1 MPAVMDSC
9 AHTTKTDRASDGRLL
24 ALRHIWYATQDERAA
39 LGCPS
44 PALSSRADAEN
55 GAGACALTRQ
65 ASTLTHPTPKTTV
78 NCFLTSESIG
88 GAVKRT

>member
-1 MPAVMDSC
+1 MVD
-9 AHTTKTDRASDGRLL
+9 LWL
-24 ALRHIWYATQDERAA
+24 IRHIWYATQDERAA

-44 PALSSRADAEN
+44 PALSVTSGRRKGRGGMRLDPASINAYASDAEDDI
-55 GAGACALTRQ
+55 
-65 ASTLTHPTPKTTV
+65 V